1 MIMGKWIGHVLV
13 ALLVTVGLMLAGCGN
28 DKPPAPMKQKSA
40 DGEKAG
46 EEKGKPGEQKKETT
60 GEGEKAG
67 AEGEAVKAEGEAA
80 GTEGAVKE
88 AAPIPVAEATRAK
101 ATQVQ
106 LDRTLRKVT
115 AYGVTGPIDS
125 TRDKIIDMLPTA
137 VRAKAREGFEVGL
150 KGIAGENGLTNM
162 EWLDLTRGL
171 GFAFEGKDKPLLAI
185 PIVSAEAFK
194 AALPDGLTADEA
206 NGYTIADN
214 YMVPYEKVLF
224 MTDSSRTLELI
235 EGDLKLELTRLST
248 DKTVLLVLGGASLK
262 VLLSSALDEAER
274 EMSEN
279 MPMQQEQKEF
289 LAKLFNFMK
298 ELLGEIEQIR
308 ITMDLAGENLVLRYE
323 ITTVDGSRLGQSLG
337 MLEAGSFKAAGFLP
351 AKSYLVMA
359 QNVDSASAAPFMNRY
374 IDLVATAWKLKE
386 EERGEFAKMYTRLVT
401 MFGPDAAFSMYAD
414 SSFPMAMSSV
424 TQTKDG
430 MAARDQ
436 IYAFYMLVLN
446 KVIEEL
452 PQDQRQIFASGS
464 LKQVVDSFAPV
475 LLNLGVGVKMD
486 SEEYRTNKIDYL
498 VFTFDWEKLSLPP
511 SYAVLKQII
520 RSRIGCAIG
529 FSQEY
534 MVFTF
539 GPNPIV
545 RAKEVLDQTPGL
557 KLVEMIGPGVEE
569 DKYVVVAGLSVERLM
584 GAILDVGVVAAMIG
598 QEPWVEKVR
607 HVKSL
612 VLTAGTSD
620 GALWTEAVVGVAS
633 IIQAFEDEL
642 TAEILNGGKNKEAI
656 PLPKPIEEEEAPAVE
671 AAPAPAVEP
680 AVAQ

>member
-1 MIMGKWIGHVLV
+1 MRNWIGHVLV
-13 ALLVTVGLMLAGCGN
+13 ALLVTVGLMLAGCGE
-28 DKPPAPMKQKSA
+28 DKPPVPIKK
-40 DGEKAG
+40 KAEEGDKGG
-46 EEKGKPGEQKKETT
+46 EEKGKPGEAKKVADDSAA
-60 GEGEKAG
+60 AG
-67 AEGEAVKAEGEAA
+67 AERGAAKTEGEAA
-80 GTEGAVKE
+80 GTIGATKE
-88 AAPIPVAEATRAK
+88 AAPTPVADATRAQ
-101 ATQVQ
+101 ATQVH

-115 AYGVTGPIDS
+115 AFGVTGPMNK
-125 TRDKIIDMLPTA
+125 TRDKIIGMLPEA
-137 VRAKAREGFEVGL
+137 VREKAREGFEMGL
-150 KGIAGENGLTNM
+150 KEIAGEGDLKDM
-162 EWLDLTRGL
+162 DWLDLTRGL

-194 AALPDGLTADEA
+194 AALPDGLTADEG
-206 NGYTIADN
+206 NGYTIDDN
-214 YMVPYEKVLF
+214 YLVPYEKVLF
-224 MTDSSRTLELI
+224 MTDSPRTLELI
-235 EGDLKLELTRLST
+235 EGDLKLELTRLTT

-262 VLLSSALDEAER
+262 VLLSSALDEVER

-289 LAKLFNFMK
+289 LAKLFNFLK

-308 ITMDLAGENLVLRYE
+308 ITVDLAGENLVLRYE

-337 MLEAGSFKAAGFLP
+337 MLKPGSFKAAGFLP

-359 QNVDSASAAPFMNRY
+359 QNVDSASAAPFMARY
-374 IDLVATAWKLKE
+374 VDLVATAWKLKE
-386 EERGEFAKMYTRLVT
+386 EERGEFTKLYTKLVT

-452 PQDQRQIFASGS
+452 PPDQRQIFASGS

-486 SEEYRTNKIDYL
+486 SEEYRNSKVDYL
-498 VFTFDWEKLSLPP
+498 VFTFDWEKLDLPP
-511 SYAVLKQII
+511 SAAWLKQIV
-520 RSRIGCAIG
+520 RSRIGGALG
-529 FSQEY
+529 FSQDY

-545 RAKEVLDQTPGL
+545 RAKEILDQTPGL

-569 DKYVVVAGLSVERLM
+569 DKFVVVAGLSVERLM
-584 GAILDVGVVAAMIG
+584 GAVLDIGIVAAMIG

-607 HVKSL
+607 HIKSL
-612 VLTAGTSD
+612 VLTAGTTD
-620 GALWTEAVVGVAS
+620 GGLWTEAVIGVAS
-633 IIQAFEDEL
+633 IIQAFEAEL
-642 TAEILNGGKNKEAI
+642 TEQILSGGKDTEAI
-656 PLPKPIEEEEAPAVE
+656 PLPKPVEGEEAPAVE
-671 AAPAPAVEP
+671 VAPAPAVEP